1 MNKFMQWMLAAILIC
16 GMTTTLT
23 SCSKDDDNNAIVQP
37 VKEYFTLWN
46 QCEALTALQDYVK
59 DVTNPSS
66 PNYIKE
72 EDRIATFD
80 MDGTFV
86 GELYPTYF
94 EYTLLEYRALDDPN
108 YEAPKDVMETA
119 QEIRDFV
126 RNGKALPDH
135 FDMKHAYA
143 AAKAYAGM
151 TLAEFD
157 AYVKAYA
164 AQPANGFTGMTYG
177 ESFYKPML
185 EVFDYLKANG
195 FTCYVVSGSDRF
207 ICRAL
212 TEAIGIQPN
221 RVIGMDVKLVSSSQ
235 GTEEGVNYTMGREE
249 SILRTDEL
257 IIKNLKTNKVKQIA
271 QEIGKVPVLSFG
283 NSSGDCAMHNY
294 CLGNKTYKTATFML
308 VADDDARDH
317 ANLAEGAKREAKWRE
332 AGYHIISMKND
343 FKTIYGEGVVKT
355 DFTFPVDTKP
365 LTEWQAGRTVSQ
377 EAVDAFGGIDKCFA
391 AEPIPDGVWQ
401 RMQGKTY
408 KENPYIGRD
417 DLRHIRALHWD
428 YDNQMHVG
436 EMIVN
441 KEIADRVV
449 TIFRQLFDAKYPIQ
463 RMLLPDVYDADDET
477 QMRDNNSSSFC
488 YRAIAGSSKLSKH
501 ARGLAI
507 DINTLYNP
515 YYKDRDDGTRFIQP
529 ATAADYCDR
538 SWDFLYKIDHDDLC
552 FRLFTEAGFEW
563 GGDWTSCKDFQHFE
577 LIEE

>member
-1 MNKFMQWMLAAILIC
+1 MKIIMQWVLAATLIC
-16 GMTTTLT
+16 GTGVFT
-23 SCSKDDDNNAIVQP
+23 SCSQNDDAVVTTP
-37 VKEYFTLWN
+37 TTAKEYFSLWN
-46 QCEALTALQDYVK
+46 QCEALTALQEYVE
-59 DVTNPSS
+59 DVTNPDSK
-66 PNYIKE
+66 NYIRE

-94 EYTLLEYRALDDPN
+94 EYNLLEYRALDDAT

-126 RNGKALPDH
+126 RNGKKLPDH
-135 FDMKHAYA
+135 FDMKHAQA

-185 EVFDYLKANG
+185 QVFDYLKDKG
-195 FTCYVVSGSDRF
+195 FTYYVVSGSDRF

-212 TEAIGIQPN
+212 VERIGIEPN
-221 RVIGMDVKLVSSSQ
+221 RVIGMDVKLRSTSQ
-235 GTEEGVNYTMGREE
+235 GAEEGVNHTFGREE
-249 SILRTDEL
+249 DLVRTDEL
-257 IIKNLKTNKVKQIA
+257 IIKNLKTNKVLQIS
-271 QEIGKVPVLSFG
+271 QEIGKVPVLTFG
-283 NSSGDCAMHNY
+283 NSGGDAAMHNY
-294 CLGNKTYKTATFML
+294 TLSNPKYRSAAFML
-308 VADDDARDH
+308 IADDDERDH
-317 ANLAEGAKREAKWRE
+317 ASRPKALTLGEQWRQ
-332 AGYHIISMKND
+332 AGYYVISMRDD
-343 FKTIYGEGVVKT
+343 FRTIYGDGVVKT
-355 DFTFPVDTKP
+355 DFNFPVDVRP
-365 LTEWQAGRTVSQ
+365 LTEWQAGRTVSD
-377 EAVDAFGGIDKCFA
+377 EAVEAFGGIDKCFA

-441 KEIADRVV
+441 REIADRVV
-449 TIFRQLFDAKYPIQ
+449 SIFRKLFEAKYPIQ
-463 RMLLPDVYDADDET
+463 RMLLPDVYDADDEM
-477 QMRDNNSSSFC
+477 QMRDNNSSCFC
-488 YRAIAGSSKLSKH
+488 YRAIAGTEKLSKH

-515 YYKDRDDGTRFIQP
+515 YYKDRVDGTRFVQP

-538 SWDFLYKIDHDDLC
+538 TWDFPYKIDHQDLC
-552 FRLFTEAGFEW
+552 LRLFTEAGFEW

-577 LIEE
+577 LIEQ